1 MLTPP
6 DLSLILPAYNEAAR
20 IGETLD
26 SIVAHLAAR
35 GLSFEL
41 LVSVDGDDATGERA
55 LARARGDARVAVLSS
70 AARRGKGRAVREAA
84 LGTRGRVVGYV
95 DADGKARIQEMDKL
109 LPWLERG
116 SDVVIGSRARP
127 ESFIERPRPLHRRL
141 GTRAFAA
148 LVHALVGLREVRD
161 TQCGFKFFRGEVA
174 RELFARQRLD
184 GYGFDV
190 ELLWLASAL
199 GYRIREV
206 GIRWGDDGDSRLPL
220 ATGSLAVVRELWRIR
235 RLGRPAQRGPAEAA
249 SPARTASAA
258 RR

>member
-1 MLTPP
+1 
-6 DLSLILPAYNEAAR
+6 
-20 IGETLD
+20 
-26 SIVAHLAAR
+26 
-35 GLSFEL
+35 
-41 LVSVDGDDATGERA
+41 
-55 LARARGDARVAVLSS
+55 
-70 AARRGKGRAVREAA
+70 
-84 LGTRGRVVGYV
+84 VVGYV

-161 TQCGFKFFRGEVA
+161 TQCGYKFFRGEVA

-220 ATGSLAVVRELWRIR
+220 ATGSLAVLRELWRIR
-235 RLGRPAQRGPAEAA
+235 RLRRLAQRAPAEAA